1 MLENLINVVFEYLIS
16 IKSQIFV
23 NIFQNE
29 KKIII
34 IKRL

>member
-1 MLENLINVVFEYLIS
+1 MLKNLINVVFEYLIS